1 MDGVA
6 KIPACNCGCNE
17 IEIENWTEPGKLR
30 PKGFCYVA
38 MRCMNCG
45 FVVFGVD
52 DDFDRAKK
60 RAIEKWRL
68 WLKTKDYP
76 IWKRGNKNANRL

>member
-1 MDGVA
+1 MGGEI
-6 KIPACNCGCNE
+6 KIPTCNCGCNE
-17 IEIENWTEPGKLR
+17 IETETWTEPGKFGN
-30 PKGFCYVA
+30 KGFFGVS

-60 RAIEKWRL
+60 RAIEKWCL